1 MQVRPANLIDISA
14 LLVLLHQMHEQHD
27 LPPANWHKVSSVI
40 LDNIRSGVVLIAQT
54 DEGEM
59 MGSIGGKPSQDW
71 FTENWHLGDHWFFVR
86 PEHRKSPAAFKLLKA
101 FRKAG
106 QEMNIP
112 VKVAHVLADS
122 VDRMDKFYGKLG
134 FQRSGTLFTEI
145 HDG

>member
-1 MQVRPANLIDISA
+1 MLVRPASYIDFSA
-14 LLVLLHQMHEQHD
+14 LLVLLNTMHESHD
-27 LPPANWHKVSSVI
+27 LPDANWHKISQVLI
-40 LDNIRSGVVLIAQT
+40 ENIRGGVVLIAQT

-59 MGSIGGKPSQDW
+59 MGSIGGRVSHDW
-71 FTENWHLGDHWFFVR
+71 YTDQPHLGDHWFFVR
-86 PEHRKSPAAFKLLKA
+86 PEHRKSPAAFKLLKE

-106 QEMNIP
+106 QERELP

-134 FQRSGTLFTEI
+134 FQRSGTLFTEK